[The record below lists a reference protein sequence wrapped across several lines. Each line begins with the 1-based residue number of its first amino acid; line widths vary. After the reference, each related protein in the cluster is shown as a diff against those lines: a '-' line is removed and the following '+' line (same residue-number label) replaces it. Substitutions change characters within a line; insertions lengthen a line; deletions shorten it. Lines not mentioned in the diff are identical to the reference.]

1 MWKAEI
7 HVTLKDAVLDPQ
19 GKAVRSVLGSLGYSA
34 VEKVRIGKYLEMV
47 LNVDSRAEAERQ
59 LDEIC
64 HRVLANPVIEQYD
77 YQLVEVPR

>member
-19 GKAVRSVLGSLGYSA
+19 GKAVQSVLASLGYSA
-34 VEKVRIGKYLEMV
+34 VEKVRIGKYLEVV

-64 HRVLANPVIEQYD
+64 RRVLANPVIEQHSYH
-77 YQLVEVPR
+77 LVEVL